1 MPWDDKISR
10 RLKLKDLQTLM
21 AVIEAGGIGKAAD
34 RLNHSQPAISKPIA
48 SLERTLGKR
57 LFERGRKG
65 IELTPYGDAMLK
77 CGTAVFDDLRKG
89 VEEVDFLADPAA
101 GEIRIACTE
110 PVFVGIVAAI
120 ISRFVRQ
127 YPRVVFDVV
136 LRDAF
141 AIYRDL
147 DTRTVDLVI
156 AQASAPI
163 DTMHMQQEIL
173 YHERVVVVAGAHHPF
188 ARKRRLTLAE
198 LVNEA
203 WVLPPRRSFITSLV
217 IEAFRAI
224 GLSAPRIAVF
234 MQGSRLML
242 AHVYSLIPWFC
253 RQVVDFAQSRGEFLQ
268 KCRYRHFVNLS
279 LFLLRICSFYVSIGR
294 DRCWRRPCSCAWSAP
309 PAAKASSTNTC
320 AWSKPFVRKA
330 RHAIAPSSISDA
342 VTCLRHISTS
352 TS

>member
-110 PVFVGIVAAI
+110 PVFVGIVSAI

-242 AHVYSLIPWFC
+242 VASNQLLT
-253 RQVVDFAQSRGEFLQ
+253 VVPTVMLKAGA
-268 KCRYRHFVNLS
+268 KYLS
-279 LFLLRICSFYVSIGR
+279 IKALPIELPSN
-294 DRCWRRPCSCAWSAP
+294 RRPVSLVTLKNRALSPVAQL
-309 PAAKASSTNTC
+309 
-320 AWSKPFVRKA
+320 FIE
-330 RHAIAPSSISDA
+330 HA
-342 VTCLRHISTS
+342 
-352 TS
+352 

>member
-110 PVFVGIVAAI
+110 PVFVGIVSAI

-242 AHVYSLIPWFC
+242 VASNQLLT
-253 RQVVDFAQSRGEFLQ
+253 VVPTVMLKAGA
-268 KCRYRHFVNLS
+268 KYLS
-279 LFLLRICSFYVSIGR
+279 IKALPIELPSN
-294 DRCWRRPCSCAWSAP
+294 RRPVSLVTLKNRALSPVAQL
-309 PAAKASSTNTC
+309 
-320 AWSKPFVRKA
+320 FIEHA
-330 RHAIAPSSISDA
+330 RAVANAIAKD
-342 VTCLRHISTS
+342 
-352 TS
+352 